1 MMMGIESMSTFP
13 RQSKIW
19 SIARLSVEALLFVI
33 CVIALIDA
41 WGDARSAR
49 RESLRSKF
57 EASAALREAAELR
70 DQLIRRGAEP
80 PEQQGTS
87 SAQDNEL
94 AAISKEL
101 ESLQSQLVSTQ
112 QGAVQLQAIVKDLQ
126 SQVAKYER
134 HISRFKSL
142 IEGMLAPGHWRSSQP
157 PTLSEVVNGGL
168 RHTIIAHSLDDVEFF
183 AGLRLMLGRSL
194 IASSQAGAAEPLI
207 VESVQDL
214 SAEFGDRDPRTI
226 EARIQLARC
235 LANQGRFEDA
245 VTQCMQALAASAVD
259 PRRFRSHAQRARD
272 VMLECAARGS
282 MRENQPKEWQAFS
295 K

>member
-1 MMMGIESMSTFP
+1 MKSV
-13 RQSKIW
+13 
-19 SIARLSVEALLFVI
+19 ARLSVETLLFVI

-49 RESLRSKF
+49 RESQRSKF
-57 EASAALREAAELR
+57 EASAALREAADLR
-70 DQLIRRGAEP
+70 EQLITRRAEP
-80 PEQQGTS
+80 AEQQGKA
-87 SAQDNEL
+87 SAHDNEL
-94 AAISKEL
+94 DAISKEL
-101 ESLQSQLVSTQ
+101 ESVQSQLVSTQ
-112 QGAVQLQAIVKDLQ
+112 QGAVQLQAVVRDLQ
-126 SQVAKYER
+126 TQVAKYER

-168 RHTIIAHSLDDVEFF
+168 RHTIIAHSADDAEFY
-183 AGLRLMLGRSL
+183 AGLRLLLGRSL
-194 IASSQAGAAEPLI
+194 IASSQAGAAELLI

-214 SAEFGDRDPRTI
+214 SAEFGDHDPRTI

-235 LANQGRFEDA
+235 LANQGRFDDA
-245 VTQCMQALAASAVD
+245 VTQCMQALAASSVE

-272 VMLECAARGS
+272 VMLECAATGF
-282 MRENQPKEWQAFS
+282 MMENQPKEWQAFS